1 MICDSPE
8 DLWHIYNILS
18 KGDFI
23 RTTTF
28 RKVALENS
36 QGVKTNAVKKK
47 INITIKIEEIEY
59 DNKEGLIRLKGK
71 NVSENDFISVGQYQS
86 IEIGKGSLFT
96 LIKKL
101 WDDIHIEKLRLAS
114 DPSVSSD
121 LAAVLMEEGICHI
134 YLISSHI
141 TTLKA
146 KVEMSVA
153 KKRKGPSQHDK
164 VFYIFIYLNFL
175 N

>member
-1 MICDSPE
+1 
-8 DLWHIYNILS
+8 LWHIYNIIS

-23 RTTTF
+23 RTKTF

-36 QGVKTNAVKKK
+36 QGIKTNAVKKI

-59 DNKEGLIRLKGK
+59 DNKEGLMRFKGK
-71 NVSENDFISVGQYQS
+71 NVSENDYVSVGQYQS

-96 LIKKL
+96 LIKKI

-121 LAAVLMEEGICHI
+121 LAAVLMEEGVCHI
-134 YLISSHI
+134 YLVSSHI
-141 TTLKA
+141 TTLKS
-146 KVEMSVA
+146 KIEMSIS

-164 VFYIFIYLNFL
+164 VNLKIFKFFL
-175 N
+175 FKSESFRL

>member
-1 MICDSPE
+1 MCDCPE
-8 DLWHIYNILS
+8 DLWHIYNIVT

-23 RTTTF
+23 KTKTF
-28 RKVALENS
+28 RKVAYENS
-36 QGVKTNAVKKK
+36 QGVKSNAVKKV

-59 DNKEGLIRLKGK
+59 DNKEGLMRLKGK
-71 NVSENDFISVGQYQS
+71 NVSENDYISVGQYQS

-96 LIKKL
+96 LIKKI
-101 WDDIHIEKLRLAS
+101 WDEIHIEKLRLAS

-121 LAAVLMEEGICHI
+121 LAAILMEEGVCHI

-146 KVEMSVA
+146 KIEMSIA

-164 VFYIFIYLNFL
+164 VFLILINIF
-175 N
+175 

>member
-1 MICDSPE
+1 MLCDSPE
-8 DLWHIYNILS
+8 DLWHIYNIVT

-23 RTTTF
+23 KTKTF
-28 RKVALENS
+28 RKVTHENS
-36 QGVKTNAVKKK
+36 QGVKTNAVKKI

-59 DNKEGLIRLKGK
+59 DNKEGLMRFKGK
-71 NVSENDFISVGQYQS
+71 NVSENEHISVGQYQS

-121 LAAVLMEEGICHI
+121 LAAVLMEEGVCHV

-146 KVEMSVA
+146 KVEMSIA

-164 VFYIFIYLNFL
+164 VIF
-175 N
+175 